1 MYNLDRSSDEGY
13 LLEVAVQ
20 YFKKLHE
27 LLNNLPLLT
36 ERMKTEKVEK
46 LVVNLHDKTKYVI
59 DI

>member
-27 LLNNLPLLT
+27 LHNILSLLT